1 MIISGLRKRVHQS
14 FIPGL
19 SLSVEDKARG
29 KLVAILIASPANSNS
44 GIFLCS
50 CKYYVVFPWLRQ
62 RGQGAV
68 VSTRENF
75 AGRESA
81 IAVACGEEDD
91 GVFSDG
97 GRLAGWAC
105 ESIVIKVSLVLY
117 HFSILVKKCWRLNNA
132 RASISYELSQ
142 I

>member
-1 MIISGLRKRVHQS
+1 M
-14 FIPGL
+14 
-19 SLSVEDKARG
+19 SV
-29 KLVAILIASPANSNS
+29 
-44 GIFLCS
+44 
-50 CKYYVVFPWLRQ
+50 W
-62 RGQGAV
+62 
-68 VSTRENF
+68 ENF

-81 IAVACGEEDD
+81 SAVASGDEND
-91 GVFSDG
+91 GVFTDG
-97 GRLAGWAC
+97 WRLAGWAC